1 MNRLLRPGP
10 TTLLATTQ
18 AGHNLT
24 WASTAWM
31 LSGLTP
37 SPLINGLL
45 PAFGT
50 LPLLLQVRRDP
61 KGYGLQLMA
70 VLMLIAITLG
80 RDLLTLERVIPVIGC
95 FAAILL
101 LGLGKEMSTL
111 PLQRQLLNNKGTSM
125 PKLRSGQ
132 DLGALI
138 GNLLAALLL
147 PGLRQFLPALLLL
160 LPMTR
165 VAAASRNT
173 LETQSPSYPTERLPL
188 DSNCILQGL
197 VMGSLFALLALW
209 VREVDGGKCFDFA
222 MLLAAYG
229 LGRTGMS
236 LLPDMHR
243 SLRYLLI
250 GALLLIIQTS
260 LPPVVA
266 VVLFVPMG
274 ALAAASDTDLVDQL
288 SPLGDAPLRWQ
299 VLLRSSAIGGIA
311 GSIGLGLTCQL
322 FSLAI
327 ALPLVIAGFLVQAI
341 TAWRMP
347 PSAQKP

>member
-1 MNRLLRPGP
+1 MNRLWRPGP

-18 AGHNLT
+18 AGRNLT
-24 WASTAWM
+24 LASTAWM

-50 LPLLLQVRRDP
+50 LPLLLQIRRDP
-61 KGYGLQLMA
+61 KGYDLQLMA
-70 VLMLIAITLG
+70 VLLLIAISLGGDLMTLD
-80 RDLLTLERVIPVIGC
+80 RMIPVVGC
-95 FAAILL
+95 FAAMLL
-101 LGLGKEMSTL
+101 LGLGKEISTL
-111 PLQRQLLNNKGTSM
+111 PLQRQLLSNTDLSM
-125 PKLRSGQ
+125 SKLRSGQ
-132 DLGALI
+132 DLGALV

-173 LETQSPSYPTERLPL
+173 PTTTSTSPPTKRLPL
-188 DSNCILQGL
+188 DSNCMLQGL
-197 VMGSLFALLALW
+197 VMGALFALLALW

-222 MLLAAYG
+222 MVLAAYG

-250 GALLLIIQTS
+250 GALLLISQTN
-260 LPPVVA
+260 LPSVVA

-274 ALAAASDTDLVDQL
+274 ALAAASDAALVEQL
-288 SPLGDAPLRWQ
+288 SRLGDAPLRWQ
-299 VLLRSSAIGGIA
+299 VLLRSSAIGGVA
-311 GSIGLGLTCQL
+311 GSVGLGLICQV
-322 FSLAI
+322 FSLTV
-327 ALPLVIAGFLVQAI
+327 ALPLVIAGCLLLAV
-341 TAWRMP
+341 TASR
-347 PSAQKP
+347 PSTQQP